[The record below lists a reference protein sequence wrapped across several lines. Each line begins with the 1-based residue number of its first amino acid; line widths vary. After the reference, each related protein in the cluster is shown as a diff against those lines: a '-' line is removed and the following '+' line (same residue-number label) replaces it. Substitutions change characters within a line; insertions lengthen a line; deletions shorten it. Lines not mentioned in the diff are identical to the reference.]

1 MTNPDSVTAPAL
13 PEWGNIPIYRKLWL
27 VGIINALGVALSFV
41 NVLASLAVLL
51 PGLILLWMGPVYKRK
66 KGAVVLHRT
75 RDKVTFC
82 IILVFVL
89 GWNLMRQGGGMAGMS
104 LSSELPTC
112 ESRTAQSSLK
122 DAVKNSPKGRR
133 MQLEIQEIIK
143 AGTTSQ
149 PWLWN
154 SQEAVVKDQ
163 KGEVQIYLCEA
174 EVITNG
180 GRQTVLYGISWAD
193 KTKGKWVIEARF

>member
-1 MTNPDSVTAPAL
+1 MTNPDSVTATAL

-41 NVLASLAVLL
+41 NVLGSLALLL

-66 KGAVVLHRT
+66 KSAVVLHRV

-82 IILVFVL
+82 IILVIVL
-89 GWNLMRQGGGMAGMS
+89 GWNLMRQGAGGDFS
-104 LSSELPTC
+104 LSSSLPTC

-122 DAVKNSPKGRR
+122 DAVKNSPKARR
-133 MQLEIQEIIK
+133 MQLEIQEIVK
-143 AGTTSQ
+143 AGPTSQ

-154 SQEAVVKDQ
+154 SQDASVKDAT
-163 KGEVQIYLCEA
+163 GVVQVYLCEA

-180 GRQTVLYGISWAD
+180 GRQTVLYGVAWAD
-193 KTKGKWVIEARF
+193 KAKGRWVIEARF